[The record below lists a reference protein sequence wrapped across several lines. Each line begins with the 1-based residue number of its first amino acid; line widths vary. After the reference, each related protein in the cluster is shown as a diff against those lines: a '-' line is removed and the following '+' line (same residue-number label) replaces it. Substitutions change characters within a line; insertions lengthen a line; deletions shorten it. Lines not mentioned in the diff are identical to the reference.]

1 MPYGHLRYWL
11 LPFIRRR
18 ILVVG
23 LDNLP
28 RHAGGFLIAANHNA
42 WVDTPLL
49 AGALYRSLDEKIFF
63 IARSRHYASLGAIT
77 IDPEHPNGVIEVS
90 LDYLR
95 RGHPVVVFPEGRSNS
110 RRTLDRPKTGL
121 ARLAHLSGVPVV
133 PVGIRGTFGISAPF
147 SILCF
152 LLWFRRITIHIGP
165 PLTFPKLPANAI
177 TKKRLTETSNV
188 MMETISGL
196 CDKPFSPQ

>member
-1 MPYGHLRYWL
+1 MPYEYLRTWL

-18 ILVVG
+18 ISVVG
-23 LDNLP
+23 LENLP

-49 AGALYRSLDEKIFF
+49 AGALYRSLDEKLYF

-77 IDPEHPNGVIEVS
+77 IDPEHPSGVIRVS
-90 LDYLR
+90 LDYLQ

-121 ARLAHLSGVPVV
+121 ARLAHLSGVPIV
-133 PVGIRGTFGISAPF
+133 PVGIRGTFGVSALF

-152 LLWFRRITIHIGP
+152 FLWFRRITIHLGP
-165 PLTFPKLPANAI
+165 PQTFPKLPANGI
-177 TKKRLTETSNV
+177 TKELLEKTSNDI
-188 MMETISGL
+188 MEMISGL
-196 CDKPFSPQ
+196 SDKPFSPQ

>member
-18 ILVVG
+18 ISVVG
-23 LDNLP
+23 LENLP
-28 RHAGGFLIAANHNA
+28 QHAGGFLIAANHNA

-49 AGALYRSLDEKIFF
+49 AGALYRSLDEKLYF

-77 IDPEHPNGVIEVS
+77 IDPEHPSGVIPVS
-90 LDYLR
+90 LEYLH

-110 RRTLDRPKTGL
+110 WRRLDHPKTGL
-121 ARLAHLSGVPVV
+121 ARLAHLSGVPVI
-133 PVGIRGTFGISAPF
+133 PIGIHGTFGVSALF

-165 PLTFPKLPANAI
+165 PHTFPKLPVEAI
-177 TKKRLTETSNV
+177 TKDLLMKTSNEI
-188 MMETISGL
+188 MEAISGL
-196 CDKPFSPQ
+196 SDKPFSPD